1 MTDTLTPTSD
11 PRASDSRASD
21 TRASDS
27 PAFDQARAEAFG
39 GQMVGVLS
47 NATLA
52 LLVSIGHQVGLYE
65 ALADLPPATSHE
77 IAGAADLQER
87 YVREWLGAMTI
98 ARVVEYD
105 PADRTYRLPPEHAA
119 SLTRAAGPGNL
130 AGTTQ
135 FISLLAGVESH
146 LAECF
151 RNGGGVPYSEYT
163 EFHRLMAE
171 DSGAVFDAAL
181 IDGILPLVPGLPERL
196 RDGIDVADVGC
207 GSGHA
212 INLMAK
218 AYPSSRCVGYD
229 FSDEGIAAGREEAAR
244 LGLPNAEFVVRDV
257 SELAET
263 DRFDLV
269 TFDTIHDQAHPAQVL
284 AGVAA
289 SLRPGG
295 VFLMV
300 DVQASSILED
310 NLDNPLAT
318 FLYGVSTMH
327 CMTVSLSL
335 DGDGLGT
342 VWGQQK
348 AEEMLADAGFSTV
361 EVAHVDED
369 VFNAYYIA
377 TKN

>member
-1 MTDTLTPTSD
+1 MTDTLTPAPDAPTS
-11 PRASDSRASD
+11 P
-21 TRASDS
+21 T
-27 PAFDQARAEAFG
+27 FDQGRAQAFG
-39 GQMVGVLS
+39 EQMVGVLN

-87 YVREWLGAMTI
+87 YVREWLGAMTT

-130 AGTTQ
+130 AGATQ
-135 FISLLAGVESH
+135 FISLLAGVESN
-146 LAECF
+146 LAQCF
-151 RNGGGVPYSEYT
+151 RNGGGVPYSEYA

-181 IDGILPLVPGLPERL
+181 IDGVLPLLPGLPERL
-196 RDGIDVADVGC
+196 RAGIDVADIGC

-212 INLMAK
+212 INLIAQ
-218 AYPSSRCVGYD
+218 AYPSSSCVGYD

-257 SELAET
+257 SELGET

-269 TFDTIHDQAHPAQVL
+269 TAFDAIHDQAHPAQVL
-284 AGVAA
+284 AGIAA

-300 DVQASSILED
+300 DVQASSNLED
-310 NLDNPLAT
+310 NLDNPFAT

-348 AEEMLADAGFSTV
+348 AEQMLADAGFSMV

-377 TKN
+377 TKG